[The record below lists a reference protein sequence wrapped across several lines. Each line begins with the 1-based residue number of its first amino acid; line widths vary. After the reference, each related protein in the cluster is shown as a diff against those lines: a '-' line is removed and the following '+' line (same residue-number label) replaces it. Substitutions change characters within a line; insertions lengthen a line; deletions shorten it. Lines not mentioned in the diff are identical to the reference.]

1 MFGSADFSTGF
12 EDAAIAIRH
21 LLSMTSEQIDF
32 NDVLEYIY
40 KNFGTRRY
48 NESQDHYLLGVQKAF
63 HENMNLS
70 PGTKPV
76 SPAIQEGNIE
86 SGANSYNY

>member
-1 MFGSADFSTGF
+1 MFVSEDFSTGF
-12 EDAAIAIRH
+12 EDATLAIRH
-21 LLSMTSEQIDF
+21 LLSMTSEKIEL

-48 NESQDHYLLGVQKAF
+48 RESQDYYLMGVQKAF
-63 HENMNLS
+63 HESLS
-70 PGTKPV
+70 FPPGLKSE